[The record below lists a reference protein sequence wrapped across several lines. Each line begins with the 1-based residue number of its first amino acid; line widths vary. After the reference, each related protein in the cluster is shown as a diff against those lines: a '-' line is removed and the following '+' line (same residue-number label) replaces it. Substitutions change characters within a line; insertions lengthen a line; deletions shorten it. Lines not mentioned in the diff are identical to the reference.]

1 MQNFENKCEI
11 LADLWL
17 NFRDDEDLADFVEY
31 NDLGLPLA
39 YLIYEE
45 LVIPTELCEP
55 HVEETYNLLA
65 KSLGLDLDQDFAT
78 LQEMFNASPDE
89 E

>member
-1 MQNFENKCEI
+1 MEFENKCEI

-17 NFRDDEDLADFVEY
+17 NFKDDEELADFVEY

-39 YLIYEE
+39 YLIHSE

-55 HVEETYNLLA
+55 YVEETYNLLA
-65 KSLGLDLDQDFAT
+65 EALGIDLDQDFAT

>member
-1 MQNFENKCEI
+1 MMRFDDMCEI

-17 NFRDDEDLADFVEY
+17 NFRHDDELADFAEY

-39 YLIYEE
+39 YLIYTE
-45 LVIPTELCEP
+45 LVIPTEECEH
-55 HVEETYNLLA
+55 HVEETYNMLA

-78 LQEMFNASPDE
+78 LQQMFSASPD
-89 E
+89 